1 MIKNYKF
8 IVQYNGTKYNGW
20 QRLPDNMEKSIQ
32 GKIEVLLSRL
42 LDEDIKIIGSGRT
55 DAGVHALAQTCNF
68 YTEKKL
74 PVDFLEQC
82 NHYLPKDIRI
92 IELEEAEERFHA
104 RYNAKDKVYMYRID
118 NTKFGNPFLKDFS
131 YFVDRKL
138 DVKKMRETAKYFIGE
153 HDFTSFS
160 KSKSKKKSSVRT
172 ISSIEIK
179 EQDDIIE
186 IYYKADGFL
195 YNMVRMMTGALI
207 GVGLGQI
214 KPEEVEKLLK
224 DKSRDTHRF
233 VVPPQGLFLYK
244 VEY

>member
-1 MIKNYKF
+1 
-8 IVQYNGTKYNGW
+8 
-20 QRLPDNMEKSIQ
+20 
-32 GKIEVLLSRL
+32 
-42 LDEDIKIIGSGRT
+42 
-55 DAGVHALAQTCNF
+55 
-68 YTEKKL
+68 
-74 PVDFLEQC
+74 
-82 NHYLPKDIRI
+82 
-92 IELEEAEERFHA
+92 
-104 RYNAKDKVYMYRID
+104 
-118 NTKFGNPFLKDFS
+118 LKDFS